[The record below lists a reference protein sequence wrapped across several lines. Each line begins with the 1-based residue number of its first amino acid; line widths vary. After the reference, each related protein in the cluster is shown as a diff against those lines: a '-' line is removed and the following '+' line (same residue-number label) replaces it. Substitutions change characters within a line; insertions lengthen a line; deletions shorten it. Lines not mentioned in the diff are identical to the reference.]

1 MGTMTSRNTYPENQG
16 IEQLRKAAE
25 QGDAEAQNE
34 LGFIYVAGKGVPQD
48 FGEALRWYGLSA
60 NQGHVEAQFNLGLMY
75 DYGKGVGGDYRE
87 AAVWYRKAA
96 NQGAADAQLH
106 LGFKYANGQ
115 GVPKD
120 WVKAYGWW
128 SLAATQREEMA
139 VQAKDF
145 LSSRMTAEQVAE
157 AQKLTAE
164 LRERIEVSKAKQ
176 LSLPGFR

>member
-1 MGTMTSRNTYPENQG
+1 MGTMTSRNTCPENRV

-25 QGDAEAQNE
+25 QGDAESQNE
-34 LGFIYVAGKGVPQD
+34 MGFIYVTGKGVPQD

-60 NQGHVEAQFNLGLMY
+60 DQEHAEAQFNLGLMY
-75 DYGKGVGGDYRE
+75 DYGRGVGEDDRE
-87 AAVWYRKAA
+87 ASVWYRKAA
-96 NQGAADAQLH
+96 NQGEADAQLY

-120 WVKAYGWW
+120 WVKAYGWL

-145 LSSRMTAEQVAE
+145 LSSKMTTEQVAE
-157 AQKLTAE
+157 ARKLTAE
-164 LRERIEVSKAKQ
+164 LRERIESSKAKQ
-176 LSLPGFR
+176 LSFPGFR